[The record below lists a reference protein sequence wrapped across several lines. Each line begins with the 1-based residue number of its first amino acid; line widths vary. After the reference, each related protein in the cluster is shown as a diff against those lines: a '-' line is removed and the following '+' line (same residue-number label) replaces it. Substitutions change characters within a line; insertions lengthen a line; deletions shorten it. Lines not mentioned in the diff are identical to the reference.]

1 MFKAILL
8 IFSLLLEGG
17 IALSANIVS
26 ITGRLIN
33 EKTQAPV
40 YKAEVYILHTDL
52 NVESSET
59 GSFNFFVNRTSLADT
74 IMLLIAR
81 YEYES
86 KSIRLPLA
94 RTDEARPTIS
104 MVRYFRAPEVLDWPK
119 LLVAGKVT
127 DETGKALEDVAI
139 YASGTTG
146 YTYSDASGRF
156 TLKVE
161 QMRPNI
167 QPVLWFCKKGY
178 KTIQIGLQEFIKRN
192 IIHLTQAP
200 GMSQSL
206 TVKYLNADA
215 ELLEAV
221 YVVLD
226 GKIQDS
232 TGVLGTVTLGIE
244 AGVRQ
249 SIRISQ
255 RYYFRTGEKLRHAG
269 GSVNLDSGSLKPEMT
284 FMLTRDRKF
293 ALAPEFQ
300 PSPIVEWKDS
310 LPYQD
315 SLLIA
320 QLGRFPDR
328 QLEGLAVAQSKGP
341 EPAGRTFEVTK
352 YAWKDLIERPV
363 IELPTIHISG
373 YHLPIPPIPLRHTEY
388 APLVSE
394 SSEIQEGKPR
404 SAKALNRAIDEHNRS
419 IQYCY
424 KQALKKNPNLKGT
437 LELRFIL
444 TPEGEIELVEIISSS
459 LAESEMERC
468 IIERIKHWRNFHPIN
483 PIHGNRTYRLRYV
496 FGKSSP

>member
-167 QPVLWFCKKGY
+167 QPGLWFCKKGY

-315 SLLIA
+315 SL
-320 QLGRFPDR
+320 F
-328 QLEGLAVAQSKGP
+328 
-341 EPAGRTFEVTK
+341 
-352 YAWKDLIERPV
+352 
-363 IELPTIHISG
+363 
-373 YHLPIPPIPLRHTEY
+373 
-388 APLVSE
+388 
-394 SSEIQEGKPR
+394 
-404 SAKALNRAIDEHNRS
+404 
-419 IQYCY
+419 
-424 KQALKKNPNLKGT
+424 
-437 LELRFIL
+437 
-444 TPEGEIELVEIISSS
+444 
-459 LAESEMERC
+459 
-468 IIERIKHWRNFHPIN
+468 
-483 PIHGNRTYRLRYV
+483 
-496 FGKSSP
+496 

>member
-1 MFKAILL
+1 MFKTILL
-8 IFSLLLEGG
+8 IFSLILEGG

-59 GSFNFFVNRTSLADT
+59 GSFNFLVNRTSLADT
-74 IMLLIAR
+74 VTLLVAR

-86 KSIRLPLA
+86 KTIRLPLA
-94 RTDEARPTIS
+94 RMNKERPTIS
-104 MVRYFRAPEVLDWPK
+104 MARYFRAPEVLDWPK

-161 QMRPNI
+161 QLRPNV
-167 QPVLWFCKKGY
+167 QPLLWFCKKGY
-178 KTIQIGLQEFIKRN
+178 KTRQIGLQEFNKRN
-192 IIHLTQAP
+192 VIRLTKIS

-221 YVVLD
+221 YVALA

-232 TGVLGTVTLGIE
+232 TGVLGTVTLAIE
-244 AGVRQ
+244 AGVTQ
-249 SIRISQ
+249 SLRISQ
-255 RYYFRTGEKLRHAG
+255 RYYFRTGGRLHRAG
-269 GSVNLDSGSLKPEMT
+269 ASVNLDSGSLKPELT
-284 FMLTRDRKF
+284 FVLTRDHKF
-293 ALAPEFQ
+293 VLASEFQ
-300 PSPIVEWKDS
+300 SSPIVEWKES

-315 SLLIA
+315 SLLITRL
-320 QLGRFPDR
+320 QQFPEPR
-328 QLEGLAVAQSKGP
+328 LEGLASTSP
-341 EPAGRTFEVTK
+341 DRAGTAFEDTK
-352 YAWKDLIERPV
+352 NTGKKLVESRVIDLPI
-363 IELPTIHISG
+363 IHISVPP
-373 YHLPIPPIPLRHTEY
+373 LPIPPIRPRHEEL

-394 SSEIQEGKPR
+394 SSSETRQGNHR
-404 SAKALNRAIDEHNRS
+404 SAEVLNRAIGEHNQS
-419 IQYCY
+419 IQDCY
-424 KQALKKNPNLKGT
+424 KQALRNNPNLKGT

-444 TPEGEIELVEIISSS
+444 TPEGEIEHVEIISSS
-459 LAESEMERC
+459 LAEPEMERC
-468 IIERIKHWRNFHPIN
+468 IIERMKRWRNFQPIQ
-483 PIHGNRTYRLRYV
+483 PLQGNRTYRLRYI
-496 FGKSSP
+496 FGKSSH